1 MLADIAPGIPF
12 SSIKPG
18 LAAFDTIPAAGT
30 FQLVAFIGLLEVGFG
45 LRKEE
50 IEAAQIK
57 VCLSYPITCRRI
69 PSTVVCRYHRPLDGM
84 KPP

>member
-1 MLADIAPGIPF
+1 MMLVDIAPGIPF
-12 SSIKPG
+12 SSIKSG

-57 VCLSYPITCRRI
+57 AC
-69 PSTVVCRYHRPLDGM
+69 
-84 KPP
+84 

>member
-1 MLADIAPGIPF
+1 MFEDIAPGIPF

-18 LAAFDTIPAAGT
+18 LAAFDTIPVAGT
-30 FQLVAFIGLLEVGFG
+30 FYLIAFIDLLLEVGFG

-57 VCLSYPITCRRI
+57 VL
-69 PSTVVCRYHRPLDGM
+69 
-84 KPP
+84 